1 MNRSIRET
9 IKSISKKN
17 LLLPGIIAAAMIL
30 ILLLAPFKQVFQ
42 PPTAFSIEE
51 IVRIYNEGAKYIHV
65 SLADLNYS
73 NFDYY
78 TNNQNRQAS
87 YYYKLDEENGPSC
100 IFFLI
105 PTENTNGK
113 SEVLETYEAKARF
126 LTEDVRF
133 DTFLNGFAQDI
144 GWDSKALKEI
154 SFGFVVSQFDYRP
167 GLTMILAGLIAV
179 VILLCVSYMIINILF
194 IFLPHLHPSCRRLK
208 RFGLDGEDFSE
219 IDREL
224 RDSLLISA
232 GNIHVTENYIVDIG
246 KHNIWMIPLFNVVWA
261 YSYGTWN
268 PLVKKNKLKYS
279 IVIVTSPK
287 AKITIAG
294 NEKHDVEWVLSFL
307 ENNYTHITVGYSDE
321 LREKMEKLL

>member
-17 LLLPGIIAAAMIL
+17 LLFPGIIAIVMVL
-30 ILLLAPFKQVFQ
+30 ILVLAPFQQVFN
-42 PPTAFSIEE
+42 PPTASSIDD
-51 IVRIYNEGAKYIHV
+51 IVKIYNNGAKYVHV
-65 SLADLNYS
+65 SISDLNYS

-105 PTENTNGK
+105 PTENTNEK
-113 SEVLETYEAKARF
+113 SEVLETYDAKARF
-126 LTEDVRF
+126 LTGDVRF

-144 GWDSKALKEI
+144 GWDREALKEI
-154 SFGFVVSQFDYRP
+154 CFGFVVSQFDYRP
-167 GLTMILAGLIAV
+167 GLTMILAGLIAA
-179 VILLCVSYMIINILF
+179 VIILCVIYIVINIFF

-232 GNIHVTENYIVDIG
+232 GNIHITENYIVDIG

-279 IVIVTSPK
+279 LVVVTSPK

-294 NEKHDVEWVLSFL
+294 NKKHDVEWVLSFL

>member
-1 MNRSIRET
+1 
-9 IKSISKKN
+9 
-17 LLLPGIIAAAMIL
+17 MIL
-30 ILLLAPFKQVFQ
+30 ILVLAPFQQVFN
-42 PPTAFSIEE
+42 PPTASSIED
-51 IVRIYNEGAKYIHV
+51 IVRIYNSGAKYVHV
-65 SLADLNYS
+65 SIPDLNYS

-78 TNNQNRQAS
+78 TNKQSRQAA

-100 IFFLI
+100 VFFLI
-105 PTENTNGK
+105 PSEQTNGK
-113 SEVLETYEAKARF
+113 ADVLELYDAKARF
-126 LTEDVRF
+126 ITGDVRF

-144 GWDSKALKEI
+144 GWDSEALKEI
-154 SFGFVVSQFDYRP
+154 SFGFAVSQFDYRP
-167 GLTMILAGLIAV
+167 GLTMIIAGLIIAV
-179 VILLCVSYMIINILF
+179 LIICVLYMIINVLF
-194 IFLPHLHPSCRRLK
+194 LFLPHLHPSCRRLK

-279 IVIVTSPK
+279 LVIVTSPK

-294 NEKHDVEWVLSFL
+294 NKKHDVEWVLSFL